1 MLLLILIAIGIWFWV
16 GDPMQDTAGW
26 LYPNEAAPWET
37 VDAYYYPNRSNMSDY
52 RIQKNLSDP
61 SACRDWVYQ
70 MAAMNR
76 DPSLIRG
83 DYECGVGKPKSK
95 YGLNVYR
102 ITIK

>member
-1 MLLLILIAIGIWFWV
+1 MFKSEFDILRRHI
-16 GDPMQDTAGW
+16 
-26 LYPNEAAPWET
+26 LYPQKSDDHFGCLFNEDSYFSFLAPEEAERFL
-37 VDAYYYPNRSNMSDY
+37 DA
-52 RIQKNLSDP
+52 

-70 MAAMNR
+70 MAATNR
-76 DPSLIRG
+76 DPSLLRG